1 MMDEARGHVL
11 ALLERF
17 GVPVAILAVIL
28 FFAREAAISL
38 HQTVLVPVVHSHTEF
53 LDATQETLMEIG
65 RAQEKQAETMQELC
79 QGQAEIRHALSLE
92 WKKRVEGTN

>member
-28 FFAREAAISL
+28 WFAREAAISL
-38 HQTVLVPVVHSHTEF
+38 HSTVLVPVVTSHTEF
-53 LDATQETLMEIG
+53 LDATQETLREIG
-65 RAQEKQAETMQELC
+65 RSQEQQAETMQELAV
-79 QGQAEIRHALSLE
+79 GQQEIRHALSRDWE
-92 WKKRVEGTN
+92 KNVEGKN